1 MVVKV
6 LGPNNG
12 RRALFFASYP
22 AHRWAL
28 TFAPMAQL
36 SEKAMAEL
44 RDYLE
49 VQGISWAKEFIAGR
63 KAWLESK
70 GIRATGELI
79 RSLQAEV
86 TSTLE
91 AAAQQRIEIS
101 FATPGRYIE
110 IPTLKPAAGG
120 AEYIS
125 ALETWIEKKGL
136 RETMTQ
142 RLIQRRNLRTAPPSI
157 LNQLAWSI
165 AVSRAKKY
173 RRRQWYNKPK
183 SAAITELYN
192 RVAANLPDLVAREIG
207 AAFKQ

>member
-1 MVVKV
+1 
-6 LGPNNG
+6 
-12 RRALFFASYP
+12 
-22 AHRWAL
+22 
-28 TFAPMAQL
+28 MAQL

-101 FATPGRYIE
+101 FSTPGRYIE
-110 IPTLKPAAGG
+110 IPTLKPPAGG
-120 AEYIS
+120 SEYIS

-165 AVSRAKKY
+165 AISRAKKH